1 MRPTL
6 NSVIDLGERG
16 LVRNLDLMGYD
27 TARRRR
33 PADDGVARPRHPLST
48 DIDINL
54 NLVRLPVV

>member
-1 MRPTL
+1 MRLAL

-16 LVRNLDLMGYD
+16 LVRNLDLMGYN
-27 TARRRR
+27 TTCRRR
-33 PADDGVARPRHPLST
+33 PVDDGVARPRHPLPT